1 MKGKKGTTTLLYPL
15 IVTKDT
21 EVMARFKIGDARGPN
36 SDPVPVEVQNPGMLI
51 TSHTQLKSYYDKYIS
66 INGDQVFF
74 LQIETTENSHM
85 VVYIV
90 VAALATVVVLAV
102 IAAICFIVNKLTK
115 GKRNNNTSGDVENG
129 KGKVDEADGPDQTA
143 LKQRIEMNPIDQP
156 HIGAIIAP
164 TPGNQVPQMYN
175 NHHFGGSGPFYIR
188 PLFGSASSG
197 HSSIPSRKSSAG
209 YESGTGSF
217 HCPCSQYAAN
227 YSPRCCHCEHPCDQR
242 FTSSISPQH
251 YQPHEQME
259 DEHDNAQL
267 SNSQQLQSTT
277 TNLSTPKPPMR
288 RNSSDPNISRHKQ
301 PPLRPLEEQRTKKLL
316 SSSSVV

>member
-1 MKGKKGTTTLLYPL
+1 M
-15 IVTKDT
+15 
-21 EVMARFKIGDARGPN
+21 
-36 SDPVPVEVQNPGMLI
+36 
-51 TSHTQLKSYYDKYIS
+51 
-66 INGDQVFF
+66 
-74 LQIETTENSHM
+74 
-85 VVYIV
+85 
-90 VAALATVVVLAV
+90 VAALATIVVLAV

-156 HIGAIIAP
+156 HIGAVIAP

-242 FTSSISPQH
+242 FTSPSIPPEH

-267 SNSQQLQSTT
+267 CNSQQLQSTT